1 MGTQRIIKEKIMGD
15 SADDLKMD
23 YEEDVEIELEMCYC
37 GRLVREDER
46 VFNGEY
52 TVCIYCEHD

>member
-1 MGTQRIIKEKIMGD
+1 MGD

-23 YEEDVEIELEMCYC
+23 YEEDVDEREMCYC

-46 VFNGEY
+46 VFNGEF